1 MFLGIWKAVCI
12 CRVVCPHRGN
22 LRRPQLSS
30 LADPKALHRKEVKAK
45 ARLPT
50 VPQSTEGRHGPN
62 MHTAPSARLGPF
74 LPQGFTGILVQS
86 LPSHYTNQV
95 ETSGTANSKE
105 HRIMSDKTR
114 RTRCNPNKQQPQSW
128 GRGART
134 WFPAMPY

>member
-1 MFLGIWKAVCI
+1 MHVQGCLHTQG
-12 CRVVCPHRGN
+12 R
-22 LRRPQLSS
+22 LRRPQFSS

-50 VPQSTEGRHGPN
+50 APQSTEGRHGPN

-74 LPQGFTGILVQS
+74 LPQGFTGIPVQS
-86 LPSHYTNQV
+86 LANHYTNRV

-105 HRIMSDKTR
+105 HRIMSDKSRHT
-114 RTRCNPNKQQPQSW
+114 CFKPNKQQPQTW
-128 GRGART
+128 GRGVRT